1 MTIETNL
8 IAGLDIGNGYFKG
21 RMAAPGDKPANV
33 DMPSAVR
40 KVTVS
45 HNVEVQAD
53 DVPAEIENLY
63 NRLDASFASP
73 LIETTKRHLFGKRG
87 VEFKNGFLLEFKV
100 DANHDSKADNEL
112 TFLLALGSI
121 AAKTLQDYYR
131 DNNALPAAGDVLS
144 VTVRAALALPI
155 TEYQQYRREFR
166 SKFMGA
172 AHVVTIH
179 NFLNPIVVQ
188 IQFADVQVMAEG
200 EAAQLAIQD
209 GGVTLMNS
217 LMNDLR
223 KMESVMPGI
232 TERLEEITPEAL
244 LGAERSVSVDIGEGT
259 VNFPVMGANHLDN
272 DLSDTM
278 NRGYGIVLNE
288 ALARIQRKHLG
299 INSRKALTEY
309 LNSGMKP
316 SNRKM
321 YELIQSIVDE
331 HLDGFAS
338 DVAEQ
343 FADVMSNVGVIT
355 DVVYVYGGGATALR
369 PVLYPAL
376 LKTYEK
382 FGGIDMAPPILY
394 LDSRYSR
401 NLNRNGLYIYAERTA
416 KAASAG
422 EVPAAD

>member
-1 MTIETNL
+1 MLIETNL
-8 IAGLDIGNGYFKG
+8 IAGLDVGNGYFKG

-45 HNVEVQAD
+45 HNVEVQPD
-53 DVPAEIENLY
+53 DVAAEIENLY

-112 TFLLALGSI
+112 TFLLALGSV
-121 AAKTLQDYYR
+121 AAKALQDYYR
-131 DNNALPAAGDVLS
+131 ANGVLPGRDDVLS
-144 VTVRAALALPI
+144 VAVCAALALPI

-166 SKFMGA
+166 GKFMGSS
-172 AHVVTIH
+172 HVVTIH
-179 NFLNPIVVQ
+179 NFLDPIVVQ
-188 IQFADVQVMAEG
+188 IRFTDVQVVAEG
-200 EAAQLAIQD
+200 EAAQLAIQE
-209 GGVTLMNS
+209 GGTVLMTS
-217 LMNDLR
+217 MMNDLR
-223 KMESVMPGI
+223 KMESVTPGI
-232 TERLEEITPEAL
+232 TERLADVSPEDL

-288 ALARIQRKHLG
+288 ALARIQRRHLG
-299 INSRKALTEY
+299 IGSRKALTEY
-309 LNSGMKP
+309 LNAGPKP

-376 LKTYEK
+376 LKTYDK

-394 LDSRYSR
+394 LDSRWSR
-401 NLNRNGLYIYAERTA
+401 NLNRNGLYIYADRAYRA
-416 KAASAG
+416 KG
-422 EVPAAD
+422 